1 MQERE
6 RDRETERETE
16 SSESE
21 SESERE
27 RDRVCLGVTWQEEQL
42 FACLLHFSFVCDNPL
57 SS

>member
-1 MQERE
+1 MVDNARE
-6 RDRETERETE
+6 RDRERQRE
-16 SSESE
+16 SESK